1 MHATLMEPRNSNTSG
16 WNFVQGRR
24 KKSCSCLWN
33 KPPQGI
39 SVETKLSLNNNKI
52 KIWWWWLDAKS
63 CNTPA
68 IGSAS
73 QALAPRS
80 KLRDLEA
87 SDLESRK
94 TTPRPLVY
102 CATLK
107 GWTFRLS
114 ANFPSTS
121 NSWFGKDKI
130 PPLAT
135 ASMFYSG
142 TQEIFNHP
150 YSSKYQ
156 LLFFH
161 SYLLPHFIRIL
172 VTTHARAPRST
183 CKNKFFLLLINCNSI
198 PRPSVTLVK
207 SLNWFEIPQLNIHNL
222 FQVKSN
228 WELSVAAGLD
238 LLVSKCWRKLKLS
251 KLYNDRFPILQ
262 RM

>member
-24 KKSCSCLWN
+24 KKKSCSCLWN

-94 TTPRPLVY
+94 TMPRLLAY

-114 ANFPSTS
+114 ANFHEHTKLLIWKRKPYLLP
-121 NSWFGKDKI
+121 W
-130 PPLAT
+130 LVL
-135 ASMFYSG
+135 FYSG
-142 TQEIFNHP
+142 TKETSNHP
-150 YSSKYQ
+150 YSSKYHIY
-156 LLFFH
+156 LLF
-161 SYLLPHFIRIL
+161 
-172 VTTHARAPRST
+172 THIYCHVSSESWWPDM
-183 CKNKFFLLLINCNSI
+183 L
-198 PRPSVTLVK
+198 
-207 SLNWFEIPQLNIHNL
+207 EPQ
-222 FQVKSN
+222 
-228 WELSVAAGLD
+228 D
-238 LLVSKCWRKLKLS
+238 LHAKIS
-251 KLYNDRFPILQ
+251 F
-262 RM
+262 